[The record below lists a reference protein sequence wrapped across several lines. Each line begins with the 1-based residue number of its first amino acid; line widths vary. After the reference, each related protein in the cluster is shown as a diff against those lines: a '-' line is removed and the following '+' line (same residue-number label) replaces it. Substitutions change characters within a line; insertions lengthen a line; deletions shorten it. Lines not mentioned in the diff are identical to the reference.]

1 MRILICNDDGIF
13 FPGIVALAKAFV
25 ALGEVYLVAPDV
37 ERSAASNALT
47 LSNILRVKEVDIN
60 IPGVKAF
67 TTSGTPADCAKMGIE
82 TLLPARPDLI
92 VSGIN
97 KGQNMCVDIMYSGT
111 CAAGYEG
118 AFVDI
123 LSMSVSLDHPTPD
136 ADYSIAAEWALKTAR
151 KLIEIKADPKYLYNL
166 NVPNLPKEQIKGLK
180 VTKVGR
186 VIYTGGF
193 EKRIDTYGR
202 PYYWV
207 NGRPQVADADPEC
220 DNNSVA
226 EGYVSLSPLTR
237 DLTAYEQLETLKNA
251 F

>member
-1 MRILICNDDGIF
+1 MRILICNDDGIT
-13 FPGIVALAKAFV
+13 FPGIVELAKAFV
-25 ALGEVYLVAPDV
+25 SLGEVYVVAPEA

-47 LSNILRVKEVDIN
+47 LANILRVKEVNMN

-82 TLLPARPDLI
+82 TLMPERPDFI

-111 CAAGYEG
+111 CAAAYEG

-136 ADYSIAAEWALKTAR
+136 ADYSIAAEWAVKTAK
-151 KLIEIKADPKYLYNL
+151 KLIEMKADPQYLYNL
-166 NVPNLPKEQIKGLK
+166 NIPNLPKEQIKGLK

-186 VIYTGGF
+186 VIYKGGF
-193 EKRIDTYGR
+193 EKRVDTYGR

-207 NGRPQVADADPEC
+207 NGRPEVADTNPEC
-220 DNNSVA
+220 DNNRVA

-237 DLTAYEQLETLKNA
+237 DLTAYEQLEKLKNA